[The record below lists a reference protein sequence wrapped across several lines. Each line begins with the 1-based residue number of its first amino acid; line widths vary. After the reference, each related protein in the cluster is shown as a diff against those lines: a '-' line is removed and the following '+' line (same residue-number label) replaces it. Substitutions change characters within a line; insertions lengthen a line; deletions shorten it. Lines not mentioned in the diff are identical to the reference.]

1 MKQSF
6 DLAINNL
13 YKQFCQKE
21 NLITVL
27 KGITYLFCQEK
38 SYAIMG
44 ASGTGKST
52 LMHIL
57 AGLDSP
63 SQGTVNLGCD
73 NIAQYSTQK
82 RAEQIAFVVQSPT
95 LIKELSVIENIGL
108 SGVLAGQSWGK
119 SLENADNLLDK
130 VGLSSLGRYN
140 VGQLSGGQK
149 QRAALARALMN
160 KPKFLLTDE
169 LTGNLDHQT
178 SLAIMNFV
186 LDLKKEWDF
195 GLIISTHNYEIAA
208 LMDEQL
214 VLKDGLLVKQ
224 SS

>member
-6 DLAINNL
+6 DLTIHNL
-13 YKQFCQKE
+13 YKNFAQKKDF
-21 NLITVL
+21 IPVL
-27 KGITYLFCQEK
+27 KGITYSFCQEK

-52 LMHIL
+52 LIHLL

-63 SQGTVNLGCD
+63 SDGIVALGD
-73 NIAQYSTQK
+73 ESVAKYSTQQ
-82 RAEQIAFVVQSPT
+82 RAQQIAFVVQSPT
-95 LIKELSVIENIGL
+95 LIKELSVIENIALAGA
-108 SGVLAGQSWGK
+108 LAGQSWDK
-119 SLENADNLLDK
+119 SLEYARNLLDK
-130 VGLSSLGRYN
+130 VGLSDFDNYN

-149 QRAALARALMN
+149 QRVALARALMQ

-178 SLAIMNFV
+178 SLAIMHFV
-186 LDLKKEWDF
+186 LELKKEWGF
-195 GLIISTHNYEIAA
+195 GLIISTHNYEIAT

-214 VLKDGLLVKQ
+214 VLKDGLLIKQ
-224 SS
+224 S

>member
-6 DLAINNL
+6 DITINNL
-13 YKQFCQKE
+13 YKQFTHK
-21 NLITVL
+21 NSVTVL

-52 LMHIL
+52 LMHLL

-63 SQGTVNLGCD
+63 TEGTVTLGFEA
-73 NIAQYSTQK
+73 IAKYSAQE
-82 RAEQIAFVVQSPT
+82 RAQQLAFVVQSPT
-95 LIKELSVIENIGL
+95 LIKELSVVENIAL
-108 SGVLAGQSWGK
+108 AGVLASQSWDK
-119 SLENADNLLDK
+119 SLKEAYSLLSK
-130 VGLSSLGRYN
+130 VGLPGLSQYK

-149 QRAALARALMN
+149 QRVALARALMN

-186 LDLKKEWDF
+186 LDLKKEWGF

-208 LMDEQL
+208 LMDKQL
-214 VLKDGLLVKQ
+214 VLKDGFLIEQ
-224 SS
+224 N

>member
-6 DLAINNL
+6 DLTINNL
-13 YKQFCQKE
+13 YKKFTQK
-21 NLITVL
+21 NSVAVL

-52 LMHIL
+52 LMHLL

-63 SQGTVNLGCD
+63 TEGTVLLGAD
-73 NIAQYSTQK
+73 LIAQYSTQE
-82 RAEQIAFVVQSPT
+82 RAQQLAFVVQSPT

-108 SGVLAGQSWGK
+108 AGVLAGQSWDK
-119 SLENADNLLDK
+119 SLQEAYSLLSK
-130 VGLSSLGRYN
+130 VGLPDLSQYK

-149 QRAALARALMN
+149 QRVALARALMN

-186 LDLKKEWDF
+186 LGLKKEWGF

-208 LMDEQL
+208 LMDKQL
-214 VLKDGLLVKQ
+214 VLKDGFLIEQ
-224 SS
+224 N

>member
-6 DLAINNL
+6 DLTINNL
-13 YKQFCQKE
+13 YKKFTQK
-21 NLITVL
+21 NSVAVL

-52 LMHIL
+52 LMHLL

-63 SQGTVNLGCD
+63 TEGTVVLGAD
-73 NIAQYSTQK
+73 LIAQYSTQE
-82 RAEQIAFVVQSPT
+82 RAQQLAFVVQSPT

-108 SGVLAGQSWGK
+108 AGVLAGQSWDK
-119 SLENADNLLDK
+119 SLQEAYSLLSK
-130 VGLSSLGRYN
+130 VGLPDLSQYK

-149 QRAALARALMN
+149 QRVALARALMN

-186 LDLKKEWDF
+186 LGLKKEWGF

-208 LMDEQL
+208 LMDKQL
-214 VLKDGLLVKQ
+214 VLKDGFLIEQ
-224 SS
+224 N

>member
-6 DLAINNL
+6 DLTINNL
-13 YKQFCQKE
+13 YKKFTQK
-21 NLITVL
+21 NSVAVL
-27 KGITYLFCQEK
+27 KGITYLFCQEE

-52 LMHIL
+52 LMHLL

-63 SQGTVNLGCD
+63 TEGTVLLGAD
-73 NIAQYSTQK
+73 LIAQYSTQE
-82 RAEQIAFVVQSPT
+82 RAQQLAFVVQSPT

-108 SGVLAGQSWGK
+108 AGVLAGQSWGK
-119 SLENADNLLDK
+119 SLQEAYSLLSK
-130 VGLSSLGRYN
+130 VGLPDLSQYK

-149 QRAALARALMN
+149 QRVALARALMN

-186 LDLKKEWDF
+186 LGLKKEWGF

-208 LMDEQL
+208 LMDKQL
-214 VLKDGLLVKQ
+214 VLKDGFLIEQ
-224 SS
+224 N

>member
-6 DLAINNL
+6 DLTINNL
-13 YKQFCQKE
+13 YKKFTQK
-21 NLITVL
+21 NSVAVL

-52 LMHIL
+52 LMHLL

-63 SQGTVNLGCD
+63 TEGTVVLGAD
-73 NIAQYSTQK
+73 LIAQYSTQE
-82 RAEQIAFVVQSPT
+82 RAQQLAFVVQSPT

-108 SGVLAGQSWGK
+108 AGVLAGQSWGK
-119 SLENADNLLDK
+119 SLQEAYSLLSK
-130 VGLSSLGRYN
+130 VGLPDLSQYK

-149 QRAALARALMN
+149 QRVALARALMN

-186 LDLKKEWDF
+186 LGLKKEWGF

-208 LMDEQL
+208 LMDKQL
-214 VLKDGLLVKQ
+214 VLKDGFLIEQ
-224 SS
+224 N